1 MGGLYKSGLSI
12 MTQETL
18 IYALE
23 QIVEHHWNTNKQPV
37 LLSNLPHS

>member
-1 MGGLYKSGLSI
+1 

-37 LLSNLPHS
+37 LLSNLPTLNEELTRL